1 MNTNKIQAML
11 DLFEGGF
18 PADAITS
25 CQAWDDLTCA
35 EQMMVESHIF
45 EA

>member
-11 DLFEGGF
+11 DLFESGF
-18 PADAITS
+18 PTDAITS
-25 CQAWDDLTCA
+25 CQSWDDMTCA
-35 EQMMVESHIF
+35 EQMVVESHSF

>member
-11 DLFEGGF
+11 DLFESGF
-18 PADAITS
+18 PTDAITS
-25 CQAWDDLTCA
+25 CQSWDDLTCD
-35 EQMMVESHIF
+35 EQMIVESNIF

>member
-11 DLFEGGF
+11 DLFESGF
-18 PADAITS
+18 PTDAITS
-25 CQAWDDLTCA
+25 TQAWDDMTCA
-35 EQMMVESHIF
+35 EQMVVESQIF